1 MSVFIRSVPY
11 NFYGYLTV
19 VMVFLIVLEVL
30 PDFGPMRTAEVRAR
44 DTGKVLRDGAVPMM
58 GKELSDLQVT
68 SSPHTNILLNFIVPV
83 VLVGTN
89 IGTFIVRGA
98 ASVLGSFM
106 LARV

>member
-1 MSVFIRSVPY
+1 
-11 NFYGYLTV
+11 
-19 VMVFLIVLEVL
+19 
-30 PDFGPMRTAEVRAR
+30 
-44 DTGKVLRDGAVPMM
+44 MM

-83 VLVGTN
+83 VLIVGTN